1 MTTALVAAAISLSLP
16 FPFLT
21 TPQTA
26 ETMQTPPHLAH
37 VSNSF
42 HFQVSAP
49 LARVAPL
56 FGPEGERCWAGQH
69 WDPKFIH
76 PQPAADVQ
84 GAVFTV
90 QHGPHTSLWINTVF
104 DLAAGRMQYVS
115 VIPGLLVSLID
126 VRLTP
131 VDPARTAVE
140 VTYARTALDP
150 AANDDVT
157 AMGTSDHDSGPH
169 WQQAIEACLAM
180 NPGSSQGGP

>member
-1 MTTALVAAAISLSLP
+1 MTPALVAAAVALSLA
-16 FPFLT
+16 FPHLT
-21 TPQTA
+21 TPQMA
-26 ETMQTPPHLAH
+26 EPMQTPPHLAH

-42 HFQVSAP
+42 QFQLSSP

-69 WDPKFIH
+69 WDPQFIH

-115 VIPGLLVSLID
+115 VIPGRLISLID

-131 VDPARTAVE
+131 VGAARTAVE
-140 VTYARTALDP
+140 VTYARTALAP
-150 AANDDVT
+150 AASDDVT

-169 WQQAIEACLAM
+169 WQQAIEACLTT
-180 NPGSSQGGP
+180 NPSRRP